1 MRGRLNP
8 ISTVATTP
16 GVWADGPTS
25 ELFISTMFSYSNS
38 TLTSSTTGGAP
49 VPHLF
54 VVGFDG
60 QSGEIVLEV
69 EVKNPFI
76 DIEALDVSRNLGV

>member
-1 MRGRLNP
+1 
-8 ISTVATTP
+8 
-16 GVWADGPTS
+16 
-25 ELFISTMFSYSNS
+25 MFSYSNS
-38 TLTSSTTGGAP
+38 TGAP

-60 QSGEIVLEV
+60 QRGEMVLEV

-76 DIEALDVSRNLGV
+76 DIEVLDVRVQY

>member
-1 MRGRLNP
+1 MHGRLNP
-8 ISTVATTP
+8 ISTVAAVP
-16 GVWADGPTS
+16 GLWAGPTS
-25 ELFISTMFSYSNS
+25 ELFISTMFSYSN
-38 TLTSSTTGGAP
+38 STTGGAP

-60 QSGEIVLEV
+60 QSGEMVLEV

-76 DIEALDVSRNLGV
+76 DIEALGVSRNLDV

>member
-16 GVWADGPTS
+16 GVWADGPPS
-25 ELFISTMFSYSNS
+25 ELFFSTMFSYSNS
-38 TLTSSTTGGAP
+38 TTGGAH

>member
-25 ELFISTMFSYSNS
+25 ELFISTMFSYSN
-38 TLTSSTTGGAP
+38 STTGGAP